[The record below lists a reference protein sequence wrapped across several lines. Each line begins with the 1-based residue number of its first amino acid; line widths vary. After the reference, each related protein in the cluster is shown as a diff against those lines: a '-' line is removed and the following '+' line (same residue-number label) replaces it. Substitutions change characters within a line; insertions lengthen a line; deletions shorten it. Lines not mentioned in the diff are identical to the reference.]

1 LSGSITSA
9 IASDE
14 EEAAPMIKHILVGID
29 TSEHSRGAQNYAFYL
44 ARRLHATLIGLHVVD
59 IVSIEDP
66 LYHDISGSLG
76 LEPCPDLS
84 SRMREVLTDRGHAV
98 LQNFAAAARRERVTA
113 KTLLDLVIVANQICE
128 RARSVDL
135 LMIGHRGINER
146 FSTGLLGSTAE
157 SVARKSPQ
165 PLFVSPRQFREI
177 RRPVLAY
184 DGSGRA
190 MRAMRS
196 AAEISALL
204 DIPLAV
210 ITVARDVKLGQKTL
224 NEARSYLE
232 PYSIKANFNLI
243 QGNTNEQIIS
253 FLKDYHADL
262 VFLGSY
268 GHSRFIEMV
277 IGSNTEYVMR
287 NARCPVFLF
296 R

>member
-1 LSGSITSA
+1 
-9 IASDE
+9 
-14 EEAAPMIKHILVGID
+14 MIKHILVGID
-29 TSEHSRGAQNYAFYL
+29 TSEHSQGARDYAFYL
-44 ARRLHATLIGLHVVD
+44 GHRLDATVTGLHVVD
-59 IVSIEDP
+59 LVSIENP
-66 LYHDISGSLG
+66 VYHDISGSLG
-76 LEPCPDLS
+76 LEPYPDLP
-84 SRMREVLTDRGHAV
+84 SRMREVLTERGRSV
-98 LQNFAAAARRERVTA
+98 LQDFASAARQRRVHAETV
-113 KTLLDLVIVANQICE
+113 LDLGIVANQICD
-128 RARSVDL
+128 RARSADL
-135 LMIGHRGINER
+135 LIIGHRGINER

-165 PLFVSPRQFREI
+165 PLLVSPRQFREI

-190 MRAMRS
+190 ARAMRS
-196 AAEISALL
+196 AAEIAALL

-210 ITVARDVKLGQKTL
+210 ITVARDSKLGQKTL

-232 PYSIKANFNLI
+232 PYSIKTSFNLL
-243 QGNTNEQIIS
+243 QGNTHEQIVK
-253 FLKDYHADL
+253 FLNDSDADIA
-262 VFLGSY
+262 FLGSY